1 MSSYNDKDNE
11 KYVEYDVRCV
21 LKLLTTTSRVRY
33 FRLEPK
39 TSSEYTFSF
48 SKKNIKSRIK
58 QD

>member
-48 SKKNIKSRIK
+48 SKKKYKVKN
-58 QD
+58 